1 MVISKLVK
9 PETNSPY
16 LNGYSRR
23 VIRML
28 VLVLPKL
35 SEYGKTFKVKDW
47 DNIKNKELMS
57 FCIYDE
63 KLLEK
68 YKSIFWIKIED
79 WKNFELNALPVYDD
93 RYIKIKI
100 RRYGDKIYTFMV

>member
-1 MVISKLVK
+1 MVISELVK

-35 SEYGKTFKVKDW
+35 SEYVKTFKVKDW
-47 DNIKNKELMS
+47 DKNKNKELMS
-57 FCIYDE
+57 FC
-63 KLLEK
+63 
-68 YKSIFWIKIED
+68 
-79 WKNFELNALPVYDD
+79 ALPVYDD